1 MNCSASCTLLLC
13 FFGPIATVFENIYE
27 IFLDIPKPQAA
38 ITAASDLRDSEY
50 DVNTT
55 NGTDHLHYTTEVTK
69 SSKKMSS
76 FTENVGISASSSMIA
91 TQAVSEAKLTQVPD
105 QIGRPHPHPRQS
117 IKSEEIP
124 AWLGEQSNLQNL
136 YSRPP
141 LLDHPN
147 EPFQNFQPYGI
158 MSNFPNESE
167 TQEVNLGGIN
177 TDFSVQQHQR
187 MGPFSGTRNEKG
199 TCYGN
204 QHSNSIWRKEDPF
217 HNILPSK
224 TYFNDSDSHFALH
237 HNISQKSYGSKILD
251 EFTYSGP
258 VSDHHFQP
266 YAPAKELTSSSTYG
280 EGRLQVHSDL
290 MNKRN
295 RIDLKKGELDSA
307 SLHEK
312 HRAHV
317 ASNMAGRR
325 GIINSNFLNNEGMP
339 FLNYDSRDD
348 NIRRGRS
355 GFQQD
360 SDIYQSELDSSP
372 KAISIHTRPVGG
384 VAGFF
389 YCILCYTDYRTS
401 EKLTS
406 HCSNDPNHLALVQL
420 DCGADKI
427 WLYPPP
433 PPHKS
438 LKINM
443 CTKW

>member
-1 MNCSASCTLLLC
+1 MYFTSLHFL
-13 FFGPIATVFENIYE
+13 GPTATVFENIYE
-27 IFLDIPKPQAA
+27 IFLDIPKPQDA
-38 ITAASDLRDSEY
+38 ITAASKLRDSEY
-50 DVNTT
+50 DANTT

-76 FTENVGISASSSMIA
+76 FAANIGISASSSMIA
-91 TQAVSEAKLTQVPD
+91 TQAVSESKLTQVPD
-105 QIGRPHPHPRQS
+105 QISRPHPRQS
-117 IKSEEIP
+117 IKPEAIQTG
-124 AWLGEQSNLQNL
+124 LGEQSNLQSL
-136 YSRPP
+136 YSIHSRRPP
-141 LLDHPN
+141 LLDHPY

-167 TQEVNLGGIN
+167 TQEVNLGGVN
-177 TDFSVQQHQR
+177 TDFSVQQRQR
-187 MGPFSGTRNEKG
+187 MGLFSGARNEKG

-204 QHSNSIWRKEDPF
+204 QHSNSIWRKEDPL
-217 HNILPSK
+217 HNVLPSK
-224 TYFNDSDSHFALH
+224 TYFNDSNSHLALY
-237 HNISQKSYGSKILD
+237 HNLSHNSYGSKILD
-251 EFTYSGP
+251 ESTHSG
-258 VSDHHFQP
+258 QG
-266 YAPAKELTSSSTYG
+266 G
-280 EGRLQVHSDL
+280 EGRLQVHLDHL
-290 MNKRN
+290 DKRS

-307 SLHEK
+307 SLHGK

-339 FLNYDSRDD
+339 FLNYDSGDD
-348 NIRRGRS
+348 NIRRGRRV
-355 GFQQD
+355 FRQD
-360 SDIYQSELDSSP
+360 SDIYQSESDSSP
-372 KAISIHTRPVGG
+372 KAISIHARPVGG

-389 YCILCYTDYRTS
+389 CCILCYTDYSTS

-406 HCSNDPNHLALVQL
+406 HCSNDPNHLALAQL

-433 PPHKS
+433 PPRKS